1 MPSCCVAS
9 TTFHFRLAHAL
20 TWLFCTGSG
29 CDKWATGSMDLKS
42 SSTTWIW
49 AYKNGSPL
57 NSDSQSAR
65 LAQHDAMASFQF
77 DLADATGG
85 NSLNPFAAEGGASA
99 PISSGNGGSSDIE
112 NEIKLAGRV
121 RKAHGIIMS
130 LAFVIVYPLG
140 AIIIRLLSFSGL
152 VWVHAATQIFSYL
165 LALTGLGLGVYI
177 ALKPQRQVCTPWKKK
192 KRAVLERRR
201 YMLIT
206 ILSD

>member
-1 MPSCCVAS
+1 MAS
-9 TTFHFRLAHAL
+9 TAFRFRLARSL

-57 NSDSQSAR
+57 NSDSQSAS
-65 LAQHDAMASFQF
+65 LDQHDAMASFQF

-85 NSLNPFAAEGGASA
+85 NSLNPFPAQAGASA
-99 PISSGNGGSSDIE
+99 PIFSGNGGSSDIE

-121 RKAHGIIMS
+121 RKAHGAIMS

-152 VWVHAATQIFSYL
+152 VWVHAATQIFAYM

-177 ALKPQRQVCTPWKKK
+177 ALKPERQVCTP
-192 KRAVLERRR
+192 LEEEEEGDSGRRR
-201 YMLIT
+201 PHLLMMIF
-206 ILSD
+206 SD